1 MEVSGVAF
9 RRVPCLSGAVIDAH
23 SAKPSV
29 SVGPSEFRVLGYGD
43 SRAFTRPRKSYGALM
58 INSGFCD
65 NGHLQYYYAGPRCG
79 GKKEKEKEKEKAVT
93 AKKKLKLLKGL
104 TKDLSKFS
112 DMGFG
117 VDSDDDL
124 AAQAQRK
131 AMSDAA
137 EVLMKQLQHLRAEDD
152 LKRKRKQETSKL
164 DCESSSSE
172 SSDSECEE
180 VIDMSCLRSEPHE
193 EPVQLDELQSAT
205 QENATTL
212 TLSSWLTEEG
222 NTTEAN
228 GLGDCRSE
236 NNEVECCTK
245 ISTSFSS
252 SNVGHNDI
260 SSIATGAQRIEVCM
274 GKKCKKSGGPALL
287 EEFGRVIGV
296 EGAVVECKC
305 LGKCKDGP
313 NVRVLNCADGSQ
325 AEGLDVS
332 VMAPTNPL
340 VIGVALEDVG
350 AIVSNFF
357 GDDQKDLAAAV
368 Q

>member
-23 SAKPSV
+23 SAKPAV
-29 SVGPSEFRVLGYGD
+29 SVGPSEFR
-43 SRAFTRPRKSYGALM
+43 
-58 INSGFCD
+58 
-65 NGHLQYYYAGPRCG
+65 
-79 GKKEKEKEKEKAVT
+79 
-93 AKKKLKLLKGL
+93 
-104 TKDLSKFS
+104 
-112 DMGFG
+112 
-117 VDSDDDL
+117 
-124 AAQAQRK
+124 
-131 AMSDAA
+131 DAA

-152 LKRKRKQETSKL
+152 LKRKSKQETSKL
-164 DCESSSSE
+164 DCESESSE

-193 EPVQLDELQSAT
+193 EPAQPDELQSVT

-228 GLGDCRSE
+228 GLGNCRSE

-245 ISTSFSS
+245 ISTSCSSIS

-332 VMAPTNPL
+332 VRAPTNPL
-340 VIGVALEDVG
+340 VLGVALQDVG
-350 AIVSNFF
+350 VIVSNFF
-357 GDDQKDLAAAV
+357 GDDQKDLAAAA
-368 Q
+368 